1 MKFLVSA
8 SLRGHVIKQSISS
21 FELSVMYI
29 FFINR
34 NDINPVIKNALYFF
48 MLYRMII
55 YKHSYDFD
63 SEMKMYSICIH
74 INYDGLTYLYSD
86 KNSHA
91 VKSS

>member
-1 MKFLVSA
+1 
-8 SLRGHVIKQSISS
+8 
-21 FELSVMYI
+21 
-29 FFINR
+29 
-34 NDINPVIKNALYFF
+34 

-55 YKHSYDFD
+55 YKHSNDFD